1 MGAVMLRA
9 ARRMIREL
17 GLVGGVLLALVF
29 ALPAFESHAC
39 AAEPSYAAAAF
50 DQGGAGDDQKQC
62 PDCGPACA
70 GGCCHAPHAATAP
83 DVASTVSTPT
93 FSVPAVWTH
102 RVGRALDA
110 PGGPERPPRF

>member
-1 MGAVMLRA
+1 
-9 ARRMIREL
+9 MIREL

-39 AAEPSYAAAAF
+39 AAELSSSAAVAF
-50 DQGGAGDDQKQC
+50 DVAGAGDDQQC

-83 DVASTVSTPT
+83 DVAAAVATPK
-93 FSVPAVWTH
+93 FSAPAAWTH
-102 RVGRALDA
+102 RAGRTLDA
-110 PGGPERPPRF
+110 PGGPDRPPRF